1 MSANLVK
8 SVAKDCQLDDTF
20 LQSTTA
26 EITELYNEVV
36 SLGRQLASTVYKIGG
51 LLMSSTINMTRETFS
66 DWIASLPF
74 SENTAKNYMALYVF
88 FNAREHELSD
98 LTIMQA
104 YAIAGISGRKELSAP
119 PTTVDAELLD
129 GEQIHTAGKTDEEAA
144 AKERKKRARKLFK
157 LPPLS
162 GIELKNYRLNF
173 EDGNFMLW
181 EKSGRST
188 FVCELSLPNIE
199 PESRE
204 VLKRNVQIELEKYFA
219 ILDESGWIF

>member
-88 FNAREHELSD
+88 FNAREHELED

-119 PTTVDAELLD
+119 PTTVDAELIE
-129 GEQIHTAGKTDEEAA
+129 GEEIHIAGQADQE

-188 FVCELSLPNIE
+188 FVCELSLPNVE
-199 PESRE
+199 PESAD